1 MRSSKV
7 REGGKPAGGAAGG
20 VKCVPAVEACVPAV
34 EACVG
39 GAVEACVGGVVE
51 TLGRDDSTLSEYG
64 DGPA

>member
-20 VKCVPAVEACVPAV
+20 VKCVPAV